1 VTARFADLFA
11 AARNDDRGVFLPYMM
26 CGLFEDAATVALFGA
41 LTDAGADGFEVGIPY
56 ADPLMDGPVIQ
67 QAGAI
72 ALERGM
78 TLEHGI
84 DLAAAI
90 TEATARPVAVMTYV
104 NPVIRMG
111 LDRFARSVAGAGA
124 DAVIIADLPV
134 DESEPFVV
142 ALERAGV
149 GLVQFAAPTT
159 TDARLDRVV
168 ASARPFVYG
177 IAEMGVTGE
186 RDGSTSRAAELAV
199 RVRSRSDVPLVFG
212 VGISTPE
219 AAAEAC
225 AVADGVIVGS
235 ALVRRVLEAGDA
247 ASAQAAASSL
257 ASEIT
262 AAVAGS

>member
-1 VTARFADLFA
+1 MTARFADLFA
-11 AARNDDRGVFLPYMM
+11 TARSEGRGVFLPYMM
-26 CGLFEDAATVALFGA
+26 CGLFDDAATIEFFGVLA
-41 LTDAGADGFEVGIPY
+41 AAGADGFEVGIPY

-78 TLEHGI
+78 TLERGI
-84 DLAAAI
+84 EQAGAVTAA
-90 TEATARPVAVMTYV
+90 TGRPVAVMTYV

-111 LDRFARSVAGAGA
+111 PDRFARAVADAEA

-134 DESEPFVV
+134 DESEPFAD
-142 ALERAGV
+142 ALERVGV

-159 TDARLDRVV
+159 TDARLDQVV
-168 ASARPFVYG
+168 ARARPFVYG

-186 RDGSTSRAAELAV
+186 RDGSTSRAAELAA
-199 RVRSRSDVPLVFG
+199 RVRSRADVPLVFG
-212 VGISTPE
+212 VGISTPD
-219 AAAEAC
+219 AAAAAC
-225 AVADGVIVGS
+225 AVGDGVIVGS
-235 ALVRRVLEAGDA
+235 ALVRRVLEADDA

-257 ASEIT
+257 AADIS